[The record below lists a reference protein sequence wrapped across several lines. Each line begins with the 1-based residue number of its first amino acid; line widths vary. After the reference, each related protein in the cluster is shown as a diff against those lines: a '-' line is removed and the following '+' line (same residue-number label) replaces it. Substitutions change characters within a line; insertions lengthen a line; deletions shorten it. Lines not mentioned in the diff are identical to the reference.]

1 MAAAPRR
8 PDGRTTGRGLH
19 LAVEDGR
26 PDGQRFWGSA
36 ALLGRPSPGAA
47 LYGGDVRKEGDVRK
61 QAAGIGNDS
70 MQGTG
75 GGLGAGGGLDAGGY
89 PQN

>member
-1 MAAAPRR
+1 MAAAPHR

-26 PDGQRFWGSA
+26 PDGQRFWGSV

-70 MQGTG
+70 MQGRG
-75 GGLGAGGGLDAGGY
+75 GVWAVQED
-89 PQN
+89 

>member
-36 ALLGRPSPGAA
+36 ALLGQPSPGAA
-47 LYGGDVRKEGDVRK
+47 LYGSDVRKEGDVRK

-70 MQGTG
+70 MQGR
-75 GGLGAGGGLDAGGY
+75 GGLWAVQED
-89 PQN
+89 